1 MVSRAFDDE
10 LHAKLETSVTNGV
23 VGVLEASS
31 LALSLIGA
39 GLASSQ
45 GLDTKHA
52 VKQVDRLLSNRN
64 LQLEQ
69 LDLPWVRFVLGER
82 KDVVIALDWTEYAR
96 DGHSV
101 IAANVVTSHGRATPL
116 LWKTV
121 AVSDIKDGARNDFED
136 ELLLRLHAA
145 IPDDVRVT
153 IIADR
158 GFGDTKLY
166 EFLARER
173 WNFVIRFR
181 ESILVTTAN
190 GKRLP
195 AADLVPAGGRARLF
209 KSVALTANEHP
220 VAGFVAVKAAGMKD
234 AWCLATNRTDLTATQ
249 IVALYGKRF
258 TIEETFRDAK
268 NPRFGLGLSEV
279 RLKRTIELRSA
290 DAQPLDL
297 APALSALA
305 VGLTYDEG
313 ALSAA
318 EALVAPFSHDEVAAL
333 RREVWRTGLKTP
345 FRGKPLAALA
355 PVVLDIAKGGLAR
368 RAIKDGEGR
377 DETRF
382 LSSLIA
388 LAASATTP
396 AEMLLARIDP
406 SKDLR
411 AEVVRHS
418 ELETPL

>member
-69 LDLPWVRFVLGER
+69 LDLPWVHFVLGER

-279 RLKRTIELRSA
+279 RLKRTDRRDRLILLASL
-290 DAQPLDL
+290 AQ
-297 APALSALA
+297 AL
-305 VGLTYDEG
+305 LTLLG
-313 ALSAA
+313 AAS
-318 EALVAPFSHDEVAAL
+318 EA
-333 RREVWRTGLKTP
+333 TGLDRTLKANTVTQRTHSLFRQGCLWFWLLPNARPERRDLLLGKFEQLLREQP
-345 FRGKPLAALA
+345 FF
-355 PVVLDIAKGGLAR
+355 
-368 RAIKDGEGR
+368 R
-377 DETRF
+377 DLF
-382 LSSLIA
+382 GIL
-388 LAASATTP
+388 
-396 AEMLLARIDP
+396 
-406 SKDLR
+406 
-411 AEVVRHS
+411 
-418 ELETPL
+418 